1 MRVIK
6 LRGYMNSQAI
16 IPTREAGLER
26 LKAFL
31 PSAGKE
37 YAALRNYDLGPENHL
52 SVSMLSPYI
61 RHRVLTETEVLKSVL
76 QSHSQKSAEKFIQEI
91 FWRTYWKGW
100 LEMRPTVWA
109 EYCSNLNKLY
119 DQLQTQSGLRK
130 SWEEACTGNTGID
143 CFDSWA
149 KELFET
155 GYLHNHSRMW
165 FASIWIFTLNLPWQ
179 KGAEFFMK
187 HLYDGDAASN
197 TLSWRWVAGLQ
208 TKGKHYVAQSWNI
221 SKFTNNKYKNVKLNE
236 NASPI
241 TDRREYKLSS
251 LEINKEDLESDTL
264 IFFESEQNIETL
276 NLKDYRNIYCVFLN
290 NEKRKIKFDE
300 KVINFKKKIIED
312 QANRFSNIKIIDEIN
327 FDKLT
332 NEIKDLDVI
341 YPSIGENLSFL
352 KSIKKKKNLNYNFI
366 VREGD
371 EFCWQFSNKG
381 YFNFK
386 SNIPKIIQ
394 KIT

>member
-1 MRVIK
+1 MIFK
-6 LRGYMNSQAI
+6 T
-16 IPTREAGLER
+16 TREEVLQDLENYINKDILDYSTQR
-26 LKAFL
+26 NFDFG
-31 PSAGKE
+31 PGK
-37 YAALRNYDLGPENHL
+37 RNN
-52 SVSMLSPYI
+52 VSCLSPYI
-61 RHRVLTETEVLKSVL
+61 SHRLITEYEVAKKVLNKFPY
-76 QSHSQKSAEKFIQEI
+76 QKVEKYIQEI
-91 FWRTYWKGW
+91 FWRVYWKGW
-100 LEMRPTVWA
+100 LELRPQVWTDFTEDLKGIEEDKNYQIA
-109 EYCSNLNKLY
+109 V
-119 DQLQTQSGLRK
+119 SGK
-130 SWEEACTGNTGID
+130 TEIQ
-143 CFDSWA
+143 CFNDWVNEL
-149 KELFET
+149 KENN
-155 GYLHNHSRMW
+155 YLHNHTRMW

-187 HLYDGDAASN
+187 YLYDGDAASN

-221 SKFTNNKYKNVKLNE
+221 SKFTNNKYKDIGLNE
-236 NASPI
+236 DATPLV
-241 TDRREYKLSS
+241 DKREYKLSS
-251 LEINKEDLESDTL
+251 LEINKEDLESKTL
-264 IFFESEQNIETL
+264 IFFESELNIETL
-276 NLKDYRNIYCVFLN
+276 NLKDYQNIYCVFLR

>member
-1 MRVIK
+1 MRFEISRDGALK
-6 LRGYMNSQAI
+6 QLDAFINSELANYSF
-16 IPTREAGLER
+16 
-26 LKAFL
+26 K
-31 PSAGKE
+31 
-37 YAALRNYDLGPENHL
+37 RNFDLGPKDKSN
-52 SVSMLSPYI
+52 VSCLSPYI
-61 RHRVLTETEVLKSVL
+61 SHRLITEYEVAKTVLAKFPY
-76 QSHSQKSAEKFIQEI
+76 QKVEKYIQEI
-91 FWRTYWKGW
+91 FWRVYWKGW
-100 LEMRPTVWA
+100 LELRPQVWTDFLEDLKGLKEDDNYKKA
-109 EYCSNLNKLY
+109 INGE
-119 DQLQTQSGLRK
+119 TQI
-130 SWEEACTGNTGID
+130 E
-143 CFDSWA
+143 CFNDWV
-149 KELFET
+149 KELKENN
-155 GYLHNHSRMW
+155 YLHNHTRMW

-276 NLKDYRNIYCVFLN
+276 NLKDYRKIYCVFLN

-300 KVINFKKKIIED
+300 KVINFKKKIIGD
-312 QANRFSNIKIIDEIN
+312 QVNRFSNIKIIDEIN
-327 FDKLT
+327 FDKYT

-366 VREGD
+366 VRDGD

>member
-1 MRVIK
+1 MKFEISRDGALKQLDAFI
-6 LRGYMNSQAI
+6 NSELANYSF
-16 IPTREAGLER
+16 
-26 LKAFL
+26 K
-31 PSAGKE
+31 
-37 YAALRNYDLGPENHL
+37 RNFDLGPKDKSN
-52 SVSMLSPYI
+52 VSCLSPYI
-61 RHRVLTETEVLKSVL
+61 SHRLITEYEVAKTVLAKFPL
-76 QSHSQKSAEKFIQEI
+76 QKVEKYIQEI
-91 FWRTYWKGW
+91 FWRVYWKGW
-100 LEMRPTVWA
+100 LELRPQVWTDFLEDLKGLKEDDNYKKA
-109 EYCSNLNKLY
+109 INGE
-119 DQLQTQSGLRK
+119 TQI
-130 SWEEACTGNTGID
+130 E
-143 CFDSWA
+143 CFNDWV
-149 KELFET
+149 KELKENN
-155 GYLHNHSRMW
+155 YLHNHTRMW

-312 QANRFSNIKIIDEIN
+312 QVNRFSNIKIIDEIN
-327 FDKLT
+327 FDKYT
-332 NEIKDLDVI
+332 NEIKDLDII

-366 VREGD
+366 VRDGD

>member
-1 MRVIK
+1 MIFK
-6 LRGYMNSQAI
+6 T
-16 IPTREAGLER
+16 TREQALQDLENYINKDIVNYSTQR
-26 LKAFL
+26 NFDFG
-31 PSAGKE
+31 PSK
-37 YAALRNYDLGPENHL
+37 RNN
-52 SVSMLSPYI
+52 VSCLSPYI
-61 RHRVLTETEVLKSVL
+61 SHRLITEYEVTKKVL
-76 QSHSQKSAEKFIQEI
+76 SQFPYQKVEKYIQEI
-91 FWRTYWKGW
+91 FWRVYWKGW
-100 LEMRPTVWA
+100 LELRPQVWTDFIEDLKGIEEDKNYQIA
-109 EYCSNLNKLY
+109 V
-119 DQLQTQSGLRK
+119 SGK
-130 SWEEACTGNTGID
+130 TKIQ
-143 CFDSWA
+143 CFNDWVNEL
-149 KELFET
+149 KENN
-155 GYLHNHSRMW
+155 YLHNHTRMW

-187 HLYDGDAASN
+187 YLYDGDAASN

-208 TKGKHYVAQSWNI
+208 TKGKHYVAQGWNI
-221 SKFTNNKYKNVKLNE
+221 AKFTNNKYKDINLNE
-236 NASPI
+236 DATPLI
-241 TDRREYKLSS
+241 DKREYKLSS
-251 LEINKEDLESDTL
+251 LEINKEDLESKTL
-264 IFFESEQNIETL
+264 IFFESELNIETL
-276 NLKDYRNIYCVFLN
+276 NLKDYQNIYCIFLS

-312 QANRFSNIKIIDEIN
+312 QANRFLNINIIDEIN

-352 KSIKKKKNLNYNFI
+352 KSIKKKKSLNYNFI

>member
-1 MRVIK
+1 MIFK
-6 LRGYMNSQAI
+6 T
-16 IPTREAGLER
+16 TREGALQDLENYINKDIINYSTQR
-26 LKAFL
+26 NFDFG
-31 PSAGKE
+31 PSNRK
-37 YAALRNYDLGPENHL
+37 N
-52 SVSMLSPYI
+52 VSCLSPYI
-61 RHRVLTETEVLKSVL
+61 SHRLITEYEVAKKVLSKLPY
-76 QSHSQKSAEKFIQEI
+76 QKVEKYIQEI
-91 FWRTYWKGW
+91 FWRVYWKGW
-100 LEMRPTVWA
+100 LELRPQVWKDFTEDLKCLEEDKNYQIA
-109 EYCSNLNKLY
+109 V
-119 DQLQTQSGLRK
+119 SGK
-130 SWEEACTGNTGID
+130 TEIQ
-143 CFDSWA
+143 CFNDWVNEL
-149 KELFET
+149 KENN
-155 GYLHNHSRMW
+155 YLHNHTRMW

-179 KGAEFFMK
+179 KGAELFMK
-187 HLYDGDAASN
+187 HLFDGDAASN

-208 TKGKHYVAQSWNI
+208 TKGKHYIAQGWNI
-221 SKFTNNKYKNVKLNE
+221 AKFTNNKYKDISLNE
-236 NASPI
+236 YATPLA
-241 TDRREYKLSS
+241 DKREYKLSS
-251 LEINKEDLESDTL
+251 LKINKEDLESKTL
-264 IFFESEQNIETL
+264 IFFESELNIENL
-276 NLKDYRNIYCVFLN
+276 NLKDYQNIYCIFLS

>member
-1 MRVIK
+1 MKFEISRDGALKQLDAFI
-6 LRGYMNSQAI
+6 NSELANYSF
-16 IPTREAGLER
+16 
-26 LKAFL
+26 K
-31 PSAGKE
+31 
-37 YAALRNYDLGPENHL
+37 RNFDLGPKDKSN
-52 SVSMLSPYI
+52 VSCLSPYI
-61 RHRVLTETEVLKSVL
+61 SHRLITEYEVAKTVLAKFPY
-76 QSHSQKSAEKFIQEI
+76 QKVEKYIQEI
-91 FWRTYWKGW
+91 FWRVYWKGW
-100 LEMRPTVWA
+100 LELRPQVWTDFLEDLKGLKEDDNYKKA
-109 EYCSNLNKLY
+109 INGE
-119 DQLQTQSGLRK
+119 TQI
-130 SWEEACTGNTGID
+130 E
-143 CFDSWA
+143 CFNDWV
-149 KELFET
+149 KELKENN
-155 GYLHNHSRMW
+155 YLHNHTRMW

-264 IFFESEQNIETL
+264 IFFENEQNIETL

-312 QANRFSNIKIIDEIN
+312 QVNRFSNIKIIDEIN
-327 FDKLT
+327 FDKYT

-341 YPSIGENLSFL
+341 YPSIGENLSYL

>member
-1 MRVIK
+1 MKFEISRDGALKQLDAFI
-6 LRGYMNSQAI
+6 NSELANYSF
-16 IPTREAGLER
+16 
-26 LKAFL
+26 K
-31 PSAGKE
+31 
-37 YAALRNYDLGPENHL
+37 RNFDLGPKDKSN
-52 SVSMLSPYI
+52 VSCLSPYI
-61 RHRVLTETEVLKSVL
+61 SHRLITEYEVAKTVLAKFPL
-76 QSHSQKSAEKFIQEI
+76 QKVEKYIQEI
-91 FWRTYWKGW
+91 FWRVYWKGW
-100 LEMRPTVWA
+100 LELRPQVWTDFLEDLKGLKEDDNYKKA
-109 EYCSNLNKLY
+109 INGE
-119 DQLQTQSGLRK
+119 TQI
-130 SWEEACTGNTGID
+130 E
-143 CFDSWA
+143 CFNDWV
-149 KELFET
+149 KELKENN
-155 GYLHNHSRMW
+155 YLHNHTRMW

-312 QANRFSNIKIIDEIN
+312 QANRFSNIKIIDEID

-341 YPSIGENLSFL
+341 YPSVGENLSFL